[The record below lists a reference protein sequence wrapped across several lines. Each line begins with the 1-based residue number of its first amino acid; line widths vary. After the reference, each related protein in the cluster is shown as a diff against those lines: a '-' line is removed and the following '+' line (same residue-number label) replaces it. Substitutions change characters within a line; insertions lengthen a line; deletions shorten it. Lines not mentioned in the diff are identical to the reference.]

1 MKGSLVSMTYKKEFG
16 DYGENLIEDYLK
28 DKSYEILA
36 RNYRKPFGEIDIV
49 AKLSDMIVFVEVKTR
64 KNANFAS
71 PAEAVTPSKQR
82 KIIQASQAFLIENNM
97 TDMLMRFDVAE
108 VIADVG
114 EINYIENAF

>member
-1 MKGSLVSMTYKKEFG
+1 MTYKKEFG
-16 DYGENLIEDYLK
+16 DYGENLVEDYLK

-82 KIIQASQAFLIENNM
+82 KIIRASQAFLIENNM
-97 TDMLMRFDVAE
+97 TDLLMRFDVAE
-108 VIADVG
+108 VIADAG

>member
-1 MKGSLVSMTYKKEFG
+1 MTYKKEFG
-16 DYGENLIEDYLK
+16 DYGENLVEDYLK

-64 KNANFAS
+64 KNSNFAS

-97 TDMLMRFDVAE
+97 TDFFMRFDVAE
-108 VIADVG
+108 VITDVG